1 MTRRLALTILAA
13 GCWFAAFVWAIF
25 ADRSGIAYLLI
36 AVVLFPAVWS
46 ASAYRAQ
53 PPGLLPPMRYTRAD
67 GAWLGPCP
75 SCGVA
80 RGMHHTP
87 GCDVER
93 CPKCRGQLTAC
104 GHHNEVAVITPY
116 PPSA

>member
-1 MTRRLALTILAA
+1 
-13 GCWFAAFVWAIF
+13 
-25 ADRSGIAYLLI
+25 
-36 AVVLFPAVWS
+36 
-46 ASAYRAQ
+46 
-53 PPGLLPPMRYTRAD
+53 
-67 GAWLGPCP
+67 
-75 SCGVA
+75 
-80 RGMHHTP
+80 MHHTP